1 MKRIPNYALTLLVL
15 LSFIGLFFW
24 QQDMPSDQKVLKMEQ
39 KNQSEN
45 HDANPKNK
53 QITKSSIVVDVKGE
67 VNQPGVYELEEG
79 RRVQDA
85 IKRAGGM
92 TDKADPLSVNLAQKL
107 MDEMV
112 VYVSSET
119 LVGKTA
125 GSYAYKLSIN
135 RASLEDLMN
144 LSGIGEAKAK
154 KIIAYRNQY
163 GPFKSVDDLLEISG
177 IGSKTL
183 EGFRDDVRV
192 P

>member
-39 KNQSEN
+39 KNQSEY
-45 HDANPKNK
+45 DEANSKNEQK
-53 QITKSSIVVDVKGE
+53 IKTSIVVDVKGE
-67 VNQPGVYELEEG
+67 VNKPGVYELEEG
-79 RRVQDA
+79 RRVKDA

-92 TDKADPLSVNLAQKL
+92 TDQADPLSVNLAQKL

-112 VYVSSET
+112 VYVSAET
-119 LVGKTA
+119 IAGNAK
-125 GSYAYKLSIN
+125 GSYADKLSIN
-135 RASLEDLMN
+135 RASLEELMN

-154 KIIAYRNQY
+154 KIIAYREQY
-163 GPFKSVDDLLEISG
+163 GPFKSVDDLLDISG

-183 EGFRDDVRV
+183 EGFREDVRV

>member
-15 LSFIGLFFW
+15 FSFIGLFFW

-45 HDANPKNK
+45 DVVNSKGE
-53 QITKSSIVVDVKGE
+53 QTTKSSIFVDVKGE
-67 VNQPGVYELEEG
+67 VNQPGVYELKEG
-79 RRVQDA
+79 RRVKDA

-92 TDKADPLSVNLAQKL
+92 TGQADPLSVNLAQKL
-107 MDEMV
+107 LDEMV
-112 VYVSSET
+112 VYVSAET
-119 LVGKTA
+119 LAGNGK
-125 GSYAYKLSIN
+125 GSYADKLSIN
-135 RASLEDLMN
+135 RASLEELMN

-154 KIIAYRNQY
+154 KIIAYRDQF

-183 EGFRDDVRV
+183 QGFREDVRV